1 MGFKNAAQR
10 KAVWASKNEQKK
22 GSPAKHCAS
31 DMMHSEAWTEMRKH
45 NSPDTIGNEA
55 GFKHNEKMRKQIGT
69 FKMPHSPLNL
79 GHGKELAPV
88 KGKAKRQARRANIE
102 RVAEKYDI
110 TKGQTRRGLRKM
122 RRAGEDYIP
131 QDYLDKIKDSPAN
144 KGHKI
149 KKDSLGKDEA
159 WAQWEKGYM
168 DRTHK
173 FKGTKFEKPLTAE
186 DNRKEMEMERGEFM
200 YDPKIGQI
208 RLRKKDDADQPIER
222 KSSPMNKEGKKDACY
237 HKVKSRVKVWPSA
250 YASGQLVQCRKAGAA
265 NWGEKSKEK

>member
-79 GHGKELAPV
+79 GHDKNMITELSHPDKAGWPGNNWEATLEPV
-88 KGKAKRQARRANIE
+88 KGKAKRQAKRANIE

-122 RRAGEDYIP
+122 RRAGEDYIS
-131 QDYLDKIKDSPAN
+131 QEYNL
-144 KGHKI
+144 
-149 KKDSLGKDEA
+149 L
-159 WAQWEKGYM
+159 
-168 DRTHK
+168 
-173 FKGTKFEKPLTAE
+173 
-186 DNRKEMEMERGEFM
+186 
-200 YDPKIGQI
+200 
-208 RLRKKDDADQPIER
+208 
-222 KSSPMNKEGKKDACY
+222 
-237 HKVKSRVKVWPSA
+237 
-250 YASGQLVQCRKAGAA
+250 QLFSFFL
-265 NWGEKSKEK
+265 NLF